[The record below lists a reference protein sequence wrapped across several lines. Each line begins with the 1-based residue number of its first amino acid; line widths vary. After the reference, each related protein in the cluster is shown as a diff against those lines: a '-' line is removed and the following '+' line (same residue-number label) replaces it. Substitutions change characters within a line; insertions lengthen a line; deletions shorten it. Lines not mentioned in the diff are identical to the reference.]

1 MQLGSHIAGG
11 SVWKGKEDHIVI
23 SKRVLRCLFNHAV
36 QQRNQLWMVLAE
48 QRSSTGTCGQ
58 SANFHSRVRKQ
69 QPEELSACI
78 TCSACYCN
86 PYSHSHE
93 YAINDNFMHNSVS
106 EFARWRSACA
116 WLGHRTT

>member
-1 MQLGSHIAGG
+1 M
-11 SVWKGKEDHIVI
+11 WKGEEDHVMI

-78 TCSACYCN
+78 TCGACYCN
-86 PYSHSHE
+86 PYSHPHE
-93 YAINDNFMHNSVS
+93 YAMHGNFMHKASQS
-106 EFARWRSACA
+106 AARGVGIRLTGPRKRSTVALIA
-116 WLGHRTT
+116 QPER